1 MKDFPLVVEEEG
13 RIVVLYSSEPP
24 FYKEEDNGVE
34 IFYSRRGEVVK
45 IVIKKDEKYQIVYF

>member
-13 RIVVLYSSEPP
+13 RIVVLYSLEPP